1 MNLTTGAL
9 PGDSQKVARLR
20 VAALQMVSTPRVG
33 ENLRVAAARLLD
45 SLITIK
51 DQQ

>member
-20 VAALQMVSTPRVG
+20 VAAVQMVSTPRVG
-33 ENLRVAAARLLD
+33 ENLRVAAGLVAD
-45 SLITIK
+45 AVA
-51 DQQ
+51 